1 MKKYYRF
8 FVIFFVFSCWISH
21 VASAQVVRVPDPS
34 LAAALRSALS
44 LGPNARITKQKLR
57 KLTKLRAKNSQITDL
72 TGLEHATHLRTLSLA
87 DNQISDLRPL
97 AKLTELRGISL
108 FRNRITNLKPL
119 AKLTQ
124 LTWLDLGGNRIR
136 NIAPLAGLTQLDWL
150 SLWENQIKILRPL
163 VSLTQL
169 SRLDLR
175 NNQISNVRPLA
186 KLIQLRE
193 LHLGGNQINN
203 INFLTGLTKLKT
215 LYLWDNKI
223 SDITPIK
230 GLKELELLSLT
241 ENQISN
247 LNPIAELTRL
257 KELRLGKNQIRDVTP
272 LAGLVNLEVLKL
284 EQNPIQDTS
293 PLARLTKLREV
304 DVEISKAPPG
314 SAGVISDPNLA
325 AAVRSTLGLGPNAPL
340 TKQKMR
346 KLRKLIANYQGIK
359 AITGLEHA
367 RQLKSLSLT
376 GNQIQDLR
384 PLAGLT
390 KLKTLSLADNRIQGT
405 GPLLAL
411 LKENPNLKLDI
422 SIPTTEHPPIYWL
435 TFPSYDSKTKRISN
449 PIKLRCLRSVS
460 ASVETLWESSS
471 SVTSNRTHLA
481 IDTVGGKLYW
491 TEQIDESRSEIKRI
505 NLHGELKVQ
514 KLATVNSVL
523 LSITVDPKR
532 RKLYWINSLGRIQ
545 RANLNGKQIKTLV
558 QNRSD
563 PENLIVDVQGRKLYW
578 TEGPIILRANLNGK
592 KIQTV
597 LTASSATGQV
607 YRIFNITIAG
617 RKIYWQQSEQDET
630 KYKIDD
636 PTAMVFGY
644 PGARILCANL
654 NGSDIKEL
662 SVSKGVLSSDFAVD
676 AAGETLYYLTGVSL
690 ISFTPHIIRLDL
702 NNSEEEIAVYYEFP
716 IGDPRRLALGVSL
729 DAVAAAPLSRSLAA
743 PQVATP
749 DQTGL
754 LVNYPNPFNPE
765 TWIPYHLA
773 IAGDVAITIYDVR
786 STVVRQLDLGH
797 QREGYY
803 TGRSRAAYWNGKN
816 EVGEPVASG
825 VYFYTLTAG
834 DFSATRKML
843 ILK

>member
-1 MKKYYRF
+1 MQLNKVYLSFYPLLGATRGVYPSKCDTDASVF
-8 FVIFFVFSCWISH
+8 FTEIELTFIKTAFF
-21 VASAQVVRVPDPS
+21 
-34 LAAALRSALS
+34 
-44 LGPNARITKQKLR
+44 
-57 KLTKLRAKNSQITDL
+57 
-72 TGLEHATHLRTLSLA
+72 
-87 DNQISDLRPL
+87 L
-97 AKLTELRGISL
+97 AKVLGEGI
-108 FRNRITNLKPL
+108 
-119 AKLTQ
+119 
-124 LTWLDLGGNRIR
+124 G
-136 NIAPLAGLTQLDWL
+136 
-150 SLWENQIKILRPL
+150 
-163 VSLTQL
+163 
-169 SRLDLR
+169 
-175 NNQISNVRPLA
+175 
-186 KLIQLRE
+186 
-193 LHLGGNQINN
+193 
-203 INFLTGLTKLKT
+203 
-215 LYLWDNKI
+215 
-223 SDITPIK
+223 
-230 GLKELELLSLT
+230 
-241 ENQISN
+241 
-247 LNPIAELTRL
+247 
-257 KELRLGKNQIRDVTP
+257 
-272 LAGLVNLEVLKL
+272 
-284 EQNPIQDTS
+284 
-293 PLARLTKLREV
+293 
-304 DVEISKAPPG
+304 
-314 SAGVISDPNLA
+314 
-325 AAVRSTLGLGPNAPL
+325 
-340 TKQKMR
+340 
-346 KLRKLIANYQGIK
+346 
-359 AITGLEHA
+359 
-367 RQLKSLSLT
+367 
-376 GNQIQDLR
+376 
-384 PLAGLT
+384 
-390 KLKTLSLADNRIQGT
+390 
-405 GPLLAL
+405 
-411 LKENPNLKLDI
+411 
-422 SIPTTEHPPIYWL
+422 
-435 TFPSYDSKTKRISN
+435 ISN
-449 PIKLRCLRSVS
+449 PIKLRRLRSVS

-505 NLHGELKVQ
+505 NLHGDLKVQ

-617 RKIYWQQSEQDET
+617 HKIYWQQSEQDET

-636 PTAMVFGY
+636 PTAMAFGY

-754 LVNYPNPFNPE
+754 LANYPNPFNPE

-773 IAGDVAITIYDVR
+773 TAGDVAITIYDVR
-786 STVVRQLDLGH
+786 GTIVRQLDLGH

-803 TGRSRAAYWNGKN
+803 TSRSRAAYWNGRN
-816 EVGEPVASG
+816 ALGERVASG
-825 VYFYTLTAG
+825 IYFYTLTAD
-834 DFSATRKML
+834 DFTATRKML
-843 ILK
+843 IRK